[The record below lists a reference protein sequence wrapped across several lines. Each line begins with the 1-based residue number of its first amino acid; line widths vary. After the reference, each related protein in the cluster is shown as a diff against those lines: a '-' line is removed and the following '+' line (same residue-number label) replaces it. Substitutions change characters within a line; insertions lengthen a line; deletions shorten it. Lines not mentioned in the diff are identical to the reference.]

1 MNKYIK
7 HISDRIFKN
16 SELSELKNKTIL
28 ITGANGL
35 IGGFIAD
42 FLHYLNVEYDYN
54 IKIILTSLSK
64 KPKRLK
70 HLLDNDNV
78 LYLPIDLADEKAEI
92 GFFEK
97 GLPLYRDIKI
107 DYCLYC
113 AGYAQPG
120 KFLSNPSK
128 TFSLNVNGLSR
139 IFNKVFSE
147 NKKAKAVY
155 ISSSEV
161 YALNDN
167 TESHREDDFLNLS
180 LTHKRIPYILGKVGG
195 EYQVNILRDLGYD
208 AKSARVSLCYGPGHV
223 MDDSRV
229 MSDLTRK
236 GIENDTINLFDDG
249 ISYRK
254 YQHISDCC
262 IMLFNI
268 LFRGKSDVY
277 NVGGKEE
284 VTIYDMAKIIGNKFN
299 KEVIKG
305 EVNNEVATSAP
316 KKVSISLDKYET
328 EFDEFDF
335 MSFEDGMKNYLNWY
349 MDTYRRYNEH

>member
-7 HISDRIFKN
+7 QISDRIFKN
-16 SELSELKNKTIL
+16 VLIAEFSNKAIL
-28 ITGANGL
+28 ITGANGM

-42 FLHYLNVEYDYN
+42 FLHYLNVEHDYN
-54 IKIILTSLSK
+54 IKIILTSLSE
-64 KPKRLK
+64 KPKRLE

-92 GFFEK
+92 RFFEK

-107 DYCLYC
+107 DYCFYC

-128 TFSLNVNGLSR
+128 TYTLNVNGLSR
-139 IFNKVFSE
+139 IFNRVFSD
-147 NKKAKAVY
+147 NKKAKAIY

-167 TESHREDDFLNLS
+167 SEPHREEDFLNISLS
-180 LTHKRIPYILGKVGG
+180 HKRIPYILGKVSG
-195 EYQVNILRDLGYD
+195 EYQVNIFRDLGFD

-236 GIENDTINLFDDG
+236 GMENDTINLFDDG
-249 ISYRK
+249 SSFRK

-268 LFRGKSDVY
+268 LLDGKNDVY

-284 VTIYDMAKIIGNKFN
+284 VTIYDMAKIIGNQFN

-305 EVNNEVATSAP
+305 KVNNEVASSAP
-316 KKVSISLDKYET
+316 KKVSISLDRYET
-328 EFDEFDF
+328 EFDKFNF
-335 MSFEDGMKNYLNWY
+335 MSFRDGMENYLNWY
-349 MDTYRRYNEH
+349 IEENI